1 MKIHFWNVKNNLT
14 WFNFGQVIVI
24 VLMVYPLTYLITG
37 NWFFAGCVSGV
48 LSGLLTLIRD
58 RYIQSLQRRILK
70 IDNIDWDVTLNGV
83 KIGTMKDSHYAQI
96 KLQVHNDHRNYIAQA
111 FNMGKVV
118 LKSIDCLYLNIPIAV
133 FWLLIGV
140 ALISPETFSS
150 IYIEAQKAKP
160 DAIVSVLKAGAQAFG
175 LFSIVIVFLAATIG
189 ARFGYVNCFDKA
201 TTTALRTHFH
211 QAAEGDILMFRCVDG
226 SLVFNDEMNHVRHSG
241 N

>member
-24 VLMVYPLTYLITG
+24 ILMVYPLTYLITG
-37 NWFFAGCVSGV
+37 DWFFAVCVSGV

-58 RYIQSLQRRILK
+58 RYIQSLQKRILK

-96 KLQVHNDHRNYIAQA
+96 KLQVLNDHRNYIAQV

-118 LKSIDCLYLNIPIAV
+118 LKAIDYLYLNIPIAV
-133 FWLLIGV
+133 FWLLIGI
-140 ALISPETFSS
+140 ALISPETLSS
-150 IYIEAQKAKP
+150 IYIEAQKTKP
-160 DAIVSVLKAGAQAFG
+160 DEIASVLKVGAQAFG
-175 LFSIVIVFLAATIG
+175 LFSVVILFFVAMIG
-189 ARFGYVNCFDKA
+189 ARFGYVNYFDKA

-211 QAAEGDILMFRCVDG
+211 QAAEGDISMTRWVDG
-226 SLVFNDEMNHVRHSG
+226 SLVFNDEINDVRYSG